1 MGTEET
7 ADQRQAENLGH
18 TIRLEGAQFQ
28 TMLLGGQW
36 TPHRSPPEPQHRPG
50 SGPCL
55 SREHGRLQK
64 PSCSSVAQ
72 SCPTI
77 ATPWTAARQASLSIT
92 NSRSL
97 LRLMS
102 IESMVASNHLILCR
116 LLLLLPSMCPS
127 IKVFPNESTLR
138 IRGPKYWSFSFS
150 ISPSNEQ
157 SGLISFGMDWLKP

>member
-1 MGTEET
+1 MTP
-7 ADQRQAENLGH
+7 Q
-18 TIRLEGAQFQ
+18 
-28 TMLLGGQW
+28 GGQW

-64 PSCSSVAQ
+64 PSCSSVTQ

-92 NSRSL
+92 NSWSL

-102 IESMVASNHLILCR
+102 LESVMASNHLILCR
-116 LLLLLPSMCPS
+116 PLLLLSSVFPS
-127 IKVFPNESTLR
+127 IKVFRNKSASR
-138 IRGPKYWSFSFS
+138 IRCTKHWSFSFS

-157 SGLISFGMDWLKP
+157 SGLISFGMHWLKP